1 MYIHVYDTSPCFL
14 HCRCASGRHILNRII
29 FPFLCC
35 TYVMHLE
42 LSKHIILPMIF
53 LFLLYVIS
61 LSGWLQDAICHHQF
75 SQIFHILANLSNL
88 AEYNNQP
95 CVRISLIILSSHD
108 TCTFLDPFDFFLIS
122 HEEILDVGLLQN
134 WKIFPNR
141 LPNIHQLRDF
151 LVFDIIG
158 RSLPF

>member
-1 MYIHVYDTSPCFL
+1 MYIHVCGTCPCFL
-14 HCRCASGRHILNRII
+14 HCRCASGCHILNRII
-29 FPFLCC
+29 FRFLCC

-42 LSKHIILPMIF
+42 LSKHIILPTIF
-53 LFLLYVIS
+53 LLLLYVIS
-61 LSGWLQDAICHHQF
+61 LSAWLQDVVRHHRF

-88 AEYNNQP
+88 AEYNNQS

-134 WKIFPNR
+134 WIIFPGW
-141 LPNIHQLRDF
+141 LLNID
-151 LVFDIIG
+151 
-158 RSLPF
+158 

>member
-1 MYIHVYDTSPCFL
+1 MYIHVYDTCPCFL
-14 HCRCASGRHILNRII
+14 HSRCASRRHILNRIL

-53 LFLLYVIS
+53 LLLLYVIS
-61 LSGWLQDAICHHQF
+61 LSGQLQDVVRRHRF
-75 SQIFHILANLSNL
+75 SWIFHILANLWDL
-88 AEYNNQP
+88 VEYNNQS

-108 TCTFLDPFDFFLIS
+108 TCTFLDHFDFFLIS

-134 WKIFPNR
+134 WIIFSGR
-141 LPNIHQLRDF
+141 LPNIH
-151 LVFDIIG
+151 
-158 RSLPF
+158 

>member
-14 HCRCASGRHILNRII
+14 HCRCAYGCHILNRII

-53 LFLLYVIS
+53 LLLLYMIS
-61 LSGWLQDAICHHQF
+61 LSGRLQDAIRRHRF

-88 AEYNNQP
+88 AKYNNQP
-95 CVRISLIILSSHD
+95 CMRISLIILSSHD
-108 TCTFLDPFDFFLIS
+108 TCTFLYPFDFFLIS
-122 HEEILDVGLLQN
+122 HQEILDVGPLRN
-134 WKIFPNR
+134 WIIFPGR
-141 LPNIHQLRDF
+141 LPYIH
-151 LVFDIIG
+151 
-158 RSLPF
+158 